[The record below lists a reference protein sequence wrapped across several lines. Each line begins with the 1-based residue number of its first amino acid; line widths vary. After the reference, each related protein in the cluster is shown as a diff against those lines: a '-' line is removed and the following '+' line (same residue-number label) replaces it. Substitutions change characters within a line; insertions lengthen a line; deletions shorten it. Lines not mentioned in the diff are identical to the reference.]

1 MCNFAPSKMLIIL
14 QNMTRTLITAVVT
27 LLLASTA
34 IAQQTYRRGSGCWR
48 TPTAQKHAASRLSGP
63 RKAESN
69 PAYQGQKKG
78 LVILC
83 EFTDK
88 TFKTTH
94 DRQKYND
101 ILNTRGYTSSE
112 GFQGSVADYF
122 LAQSDGLF
130 ELDFDVVGPFTTKND
145 TKYYG
150 KNDANGYD
158 LRPEEMIMEMCK
170 AADEEVN
177 FADYDWD
184 DDGEVDEVFVVYAG
198 KGEAD
203 GGGAT
208 TIWPHM
214 WTLDEAQKT
223 LTLDGRKINV
233 YACAN
238 ELDNSSRIN
247 GIGTFC
253 HEFSHC
259 LGFADF
265 YDLNYTGLYG
275 MGSYDV
281 MDQGLYGKNGFCPV
295 GYSAFEK
302 WSCGWQQ
309 PIVLSTDDVSV
320 DSLKPLNQQGDF
332 YVIYNDAHPDEYYL
346 IENRQKTGWD
356 ASLPSKGLMI
366 SHVDYDEEVWYN
378 NIPNTVMTKDEAWEQ
393 GYSCGNDHQRMTFF
407 HANNNDRSP
416 KLYPYNKRDSLTATS
431 TPAATLFNENSLGG
445 KLMMGSILDIT
456 QNSDGTMAFR
466 YRATNPTIVTDI
478 NHPVGRAA
486 LHGKEPSTIYTL
498 DGRVA
503 GSSLGTLRPGIYI
516 VDRQKLVI
524 K

>member
-1 MCNFAPSKMLIIL
+1 ML
-14 QNMTRTLITAVVT
+14 LI
-27 LLLASTA
+27 ASTTV
-34 IAQQTYRRGSGCWR
+34 AQETQRRGRGCWR
-48 TPTAQKHAASRLSGP
+48 TPTAQKHAASRLAGK
-63 RKAESN
+63 RGAESTTT
-69 PAYQGQKKG
+69 YRGKKKG

-83 EFTDK
+83 EFKDK
-88 TFKTTH
+88 TFNTTH
-94 DRQKYND
+94 DKQKYND

-130 ELDFDVVGPFTTKND
+130 ELDFDVVGPYTTLYE

-150 KNDANGYD
+150 KNTTDGYD
-158 LRPEEMIMEMCK
+158 MRPEEMVIEMCK

-214 WTLDEAQKT
+214 WTLDEAWKK

-238 ELDNSSRIN
+238 ELDSYNSIN

-265 YDLNYTGLYG
+265 YDLSYSGLYG
-275 MGSYDV
+275 MGSFDV
-281 MDQGLYGKNGFCPV
+281 MDAGLYGKNGFCPV

-309 PIVLSTDDVSV
+309 PIVLSSEDVTV
-320 DSLKPLNQQGDF
+320 DSLKPLNKQGDF
-332 YVIYNDAHPDEYYL
+332 YVIYNDAYPDEYYV

-356 ASLPSKGLMI
+356 AALPSKGLMI

-378 NIPNTVMTKDEAWEQ
+378 NIPNTILTEKEAKEQ
-393 GYSCGNDHQRMTFF
+393 GYTCGNDHQRMTFF
-407 HANNNDRSP
+407 HANNSKLSP
-416 KLYPYNKRDSLTATS
+416 ALYPSLRRDSLTATS
-431 TPAATLFNENSLGG
+431 TPAATLYHANSFGA
-445 KLMMGSILDIT
+445 KVMMGSILNIK
-456 QNSDGTMAFR
+456 QNNDGTMSFK
-466 YRATNPTIVTDI
+466 YRATNPTIVTAISDPLDH
-478 NHPVGRAA
+478 NA
-486 LHGKEPSTIYTL
+486 LHGKRASTIYTL

-503 GSSLGTLRPGIYI
+503 GSSLERLRPGIYI
-516 VDRQKLVI
+516 VDRQKVVI